1 MAETRTRIKRA
12 FLASAAHSHLGWVK
26 EELLKR
32 GIEPCTA
39 DELPAMGMSM
49 VELTERAIRE
59 SDLVIGL
66 VDFQS
71 SQWLFFELGI
81 AKGLGK
87 PVLLVVSPACG
98 QEDVPAMLTGTL
110 YVRADPANRQA
121 IGFAL
126 DQLLAA
132 SGRKSRRQAGRVPS
146 ECALG
151 SEVDKYLGL
160 INTDGPELTE
170 QDLHRL
176 VADLLQAGGV
186 STVIQ
191 GSSSGR
197 GADLAV
203 WSDDLQAI
211 VGNPLLVEVKA
222 HIRDRGHLREVLS
235 QVETYRRNSNTEWA
249 LLILHTLAGP
259 TPVNHDVG
267 AVLTLTLTELIEGLR
282 TKSFSEVIRELRNV
296 RVHGGA
302 HDG

>member
-1 MAETRTRIKRA
+1 LAETRTRIKRV
-12 FLASAAHSHLGWVK
+12 FLASAAHSQLGWVK

-32 GIEPCTA
+32 GIQSCTA
-39 DELPAMGMSM
+39 DELPAMGISV
-49 VELTERAIRE
+49 VESTERAIRE

-66 VDFQS
+66 IGLQS
-71 SQWLFFELGI
+71 PQWLFFELGI

-87 PVLLVVSPACG
+87 PILLVVSPASG
-98 QEDVPAMLTGTL
+98 QEHVPAMLTGTL

-132 SGRKSRRQAGRVPS
+132 TGWKPRRQVDRVPS

-151 SEVDKYLGL
+151 SEVDKYLGF
-160 INTDGPELTE
+160 INKDGPELTE

-176 VADLLQAGGV
+176 VADLLEAGGV

-191 GSSSGR
+191 GSSPGR

-222 HIRDRGHLREVLS
+222 HIRDRGHLQEVLD

-249 LLILHTLAGP
+249 LLILPTLAGP
-259 TPVNHDVG
+259 RPAHPDVG

-282 TKSFSEVIRELRNV
+282 SKSFSEVIRELRNA
-296 RVHGGA
+296 RAHGGA